1 MVAAF
6 SDELTD
12 TLFRAEA
19 AAYERGKED
28 GRSEMLNE
36 LMVNVRA
43 KQQAER
49 QDTEPQ
55 PPRSGAIDADG
66 ARPASARKR
75 APKGTVRSLINRVLS
90 SRPGLKPKQI
100 LAHAETANEKMVQ
113 PPSLRNQLRRGLKQ
127 GQYRS
132 THGRWHLA
140 DPKKNEAEGN
150 PSEDKPS
157 ASNTSHGGSYAPT
170 LAEPPDRL

>member
-1 MVAAF
+1 MTVSF
-6 SDELTD
+6 LDELAD
-12 TLFRAEA
+12 TLSRAEA
-19 AAYERGKED
+19 AAYERGKND
-28 GRSEMLNE
+28 GQREMLDE
-36 LMVNVRA
+36 LISNAQA
-43 KQQAER
+43 KQQAAQ
-49 QDTEPQ
+49 QDTETQ
-55 PPRSGAIDADG
+55 PPRSGAIEADG

-90 SRPGLKPKQI
+90 SRPGLKPIQI
-100 LAHAETANEKMVQ
+100 LAHAETDHEKMVQ

-132 THGRWHLA
+132 TRGCWHLA
-140 DPKKNEAEGN
+140 DPKKNEAEGI

-170 LAEPPDRL
+170 LAD